1 MFEGSVLKV
10 GYKQDAVL
18 AYAFPELDREREYRE
33 MDSWLIANPHK
44 RPKRHMAR
52 FVHNWLSKAARHRR
66 AALSEASVG
75 RAPASLSDEGR
86 IRMLEA
92 LVAKRERQIAEGNTN
107 PRIHEDLKMF
117 RRNLSLLKTAT
128 GYGA

>member
-44 RPKRHMAR
+44 RPRKHMAR
-52 FVHNWLSKAARHRR
+52 FVHNWLAKSARQKR
-66 AALSEASVG
+66 AALREAAVG
-75 RAPASLSDEGR
+75 QNRFQGRVKPEYAQYLNAKQLSGFQGTFAEY
-86 IRMLEA
+86 L
-92 LVAKRERQIAEGNTN
+92 AKARST
-107 PRIHEDLKMF
+107 
-117 RRNLSLLKTAT
+117 
-128 GYGA
+128 